1 MNPAVVG
8 GLKIVG
14 SVWRVKLKEPWYCRC
29 RCFGLHAVV
38 VLSRGGWHST
48 TTAMSHTTANN
59 DHTVQPEA
67 KDGYIY
73 SHEAR
78 SQRRVDVRR
87 ARASSEQLTVIGFV
101 WPACAVQPPH
111 QWPYIDPVSALCR
124 YSTTPDLKHRQQPP
138 NGPKEEELPVWV
150 C

>member
-8 GLKIVG
+8 GLKIFNG
-14 SVWRVKLKEPWYCRC
+14 SVWRAKFKEPWYYRC

-48 TTAMSHTTANN
+48 TTAMSHTTATN

-78 SQRRVDVRR
+78 TQQRVDVRR
-87 ARASSEQLTVIGFV
+87 PRASSEQLTVIGFFF
-101 WPACAVQPPH
+101 WRACAVQPPH
-111 QWPYIDPVSALCR
+111 QWPYIVPLSAL
-124 YSTTPDLKHRQQPP
+124 D
-138 NGPKEEELPVWV
+138 
-150 C
+150 